1 MRYRLLA
8 AMLCAAFAAGCAVGQ
23 PASLA
28 PASRQSV
35 APVQMYGFNPVV
47 RQAFGIPVGA
57 TKCVT
62 GFVTRGLT
70 DAVQTLDCVLDT
82 LIPIVTPPQSV
93 IQTAPQSAP
102 CGPVA
107 PTYAPAPPPAPRSTP
122 PCEPVATCANGNC
135 GIGGR

>member
-35 APVQMYGFNPVV
+35 APVQTYGFNPVV
-47 RQAFGIPVGA
+47 RQAIGLPVGA

-62 GFVTRGLT
+62 GFLTRGLT

-82 LIPIVTPPQSV
+82 LIPIVTPPEAPQA
-93 IQTAPQSAP
+93 APQSAP

-107 PTYAPAPPPAPRSTP
+107 PTYAPAPAPRSVP
-122 PCEPVATCANGNC
+122 PCEPATTACADGNC
-135 GIGGR
+135 GR

>member
-1 MRYRLLA
+1 MRYLLA
-8 AMLCAAFAAGCAVGQ
+8 MLACLVLAGCSVGQ

-28 PASRQSV
+28 PASRQAI
-35 APVQMYGFNPVV
+35 APVQTFGFNPVV
-47 RQAFGIPVGA
+47 RQAIGLPVGA
-57 TKCVT
+57 TKCLT
-62 GFVTRGLT
+62 GFVTRGIT

-93 IQTAPQSAP
+93 IQTGPQSAP
-102 CGPVA
+102 CGPT

-135 GIGGR
+135 GVRR

>member
-1 MRYRLLA
+1 MRLLA
-8 AMLCAAFAAGCAVGQ
+8 CLVALCLAGCAVGQ

-35 APVQMYGFNPVV
+35 APVQTYGFNPVV

-57 TKCVT
+57 TKCVA
-62 GFVTRGLT
+62 GFLTRGLT

-93 IQTAPQSAP
+93 IQTGPQSAP
-102 CGPVA
+102 CGPTA
-107 PTYAPAPPPAPRSTP
+107 PQYVPAPAPRSVP
-122 PCEPVATCANGNC
+122 PCEPATTACADGNC
-135 GIGGR
+135 GR

>member
-1 MRYRLLA
+1 MRYLLA
-8 AMLCAAFAAGCAVGQ
+8 MLACLVLAGCSVGQ

-28 PASRQSV
+28 PASRQAI
-35 APVQMYGFNPVV
+35 APVQTFGFNPVV
-47 RQAFGIPVGA
+47 RQAIGLPVGA
-57 TKCVT
+57 TKCLT
-62 GFVTRGLT
+62 GFVTRGIT

-107 PTYAPAPPPAPRSTP
+107 PTYAPAPTPAPRAAP
-122 PCEPVATCANGNC
+122 GCEPVATCANGNC
-135 GIGGR
+135 AR

>member
-1 MRYRLLA
+1 MKIALA
-8 AMLCAAFAAGCAVGQ
+8 FLALGLAGCAVGT

-35 APVQMYGFNPVV
+35 APVQTFGFNPVV
-47 RQAFGIPVGA
+47 RQAIGLPVGA
-57 TKCVT
+57 TKCLT
-62 GFVTRGLT
+62 GFVTRGIT

-107 PTYAPAPPPAPRSTP
+107 PTYAPAPTPAPRAAP
-122 PCEPVATCANGNC
+122 GCEPVATCANGNC
-135 GIGGR
+135 AR